1 MSEQESKVKKK
12 FFKVPHT
19 YVIIALIILLAFV
32 GTYIMPAGEYE
43 RVEDPA
49 TGRTVVDA
57 DSFERVP
64 QNPVPFFSFSDNHL
78 FSSVHRGMM
87 DASNIIFFILIVGG
101 AFNMIQGTGAINA
114 GIGKLAL
121 ALKDKGALIIPVM
134 LFIFGVGG
142 STIGMAEETIV
153 FIPIGIALA
162 RALGYDAIVGVAMI
176 TLGASAGFSGGIAN
190 PFTVGVAQGIAELP
204 IYSGAMFRVVIFIV
218 FQIAA
223 FLYIMRY
230 AKRVKAD
237 PSISAVRELELEEK
251 DQKIDLSELPE
262 FKTQHIF
269 VFAVVLL
276 GFVAMIYGV
285 IEYDWYITELSSLFL
300 MMGIFASLV
309 GGSGPSK
316 ASKDFVQGG
325 KDLIFGALVVGIAR
339 AILMVMSDGQI
350 IDALVYSL
358 ATGISTFGTTVGALF
373 MYLVQMLLN
382 LFIPSGS
389 GQAATTMPIMVPL
402 ADIIGVSRQ
411 TAVIAYQLGDGI
423 TNLVIPTSG
432 TIMGVIAI
440 SKIPYEKWVK
450 WVIPY
455 VGILLVIGAVFV
467 AAANIIGL
475 T

>member
-1 MSEQESKVKKK
+1 MSNDTNPVKTKR
-12 FFKVPHT
+12 FKVPHT
-19 YVIIALIILLAFV
+19 YVIICMIILLAFI
-32 GTYIMPAGEYE
+32 GTYIMPAGEYQ
-43 RVEDPA
+43 RVEDPN
-49 TGRTVVDA
+49 GRTVVDA
-57 DSFERVP
+57 DSFTSVP
-64 QNPVPFFSFSDNHL
+64 QNPVKFFSFTEDHL
-78 FSSVHRGMM
+78 FSSVHRGMQ

-101 AFNMIQGTGAINA
+101 AFAMIQGTGAINA

-121 ALKDKGALIIPVM
+121 GLKDKGSMIIPVM

-204 IYSGAMFRVVIFIV
+204 IYSGAMYRVVIFAV

-223 FLYIMRY
+223 FLYVMRY
-230 AKRVKAD
+230 AKKVKAD
-237 PSISAVRELELEEK
+237 PQISAVRELEIAEK
-251 DQKIDLSELPE
+251 DQIIDLSELPK
-262 FKTQHIF
+262 FTTKHIY
-269 VFAVVLL
+269 VFITVII

-285 IEYDWYITELSSLFL
+285 MEHDWYIRELSSLFL
-300 MMGIFASLV
+300 MMGIFASLI
-309 GGSGPSK
+309 GGSSPSK
-316 ASKDFVQGG
+316 ASSDFVLGA

-350 IDALVYSL
+350 IDSLVYSM
-358 ATGISTFGTTVGALF
+358 AAGISTFGTTIGALF
-373 MYLVQMLLN
+373 MYLVQIVLN

-402 ADIIGVSRQ
+402 SDLIGVSRQ
-411 TAVIAYQLGDGI
+411 TAVLAYQLGDGI
-423 TNLVIPTSG
+423 TNLIIPTSG

-450 WVIPY
+450 WVAPY
-455 VGILLVIGAVFV
+455 VGILLLIGAVFV
-467 AAANIIGL
+467 AMSNIIGL